1 MFHIAI
7 VESIHTEAIK
17 LIENEK
23 KFSYE
28 LIENI
33 EEGNLINKLQNC
45 DAIALR
51 TASLT
56 SKIINNCNNLK
67 IVSRHGVGYDNVD
80 LPTLNKRG
88 IALTITVHGNAVT
101 VAEHVIAMMFYLN
114 KKLHLFDHS
123 VRNNQF
129 NKLRMINN
137 KIIIVNTELY
147 GKSILIVGF
156 GRIGKELAKRCQ
168 AFGMQILVFD
178 PYISEKTII
187 KYNAKK
193 INVLDEG
200 IVIADYVSIHIP
212 LNDETKNIIN
222 KNNLK
227 KMKKESYIINTSRGG
242 IINENDLVET
252 LNNDLIAGAGLDVFE
267 KEPPNADCPLFSN
280 PKVILTPH
288 SASLTKECWLRMG
301 LETITNIINF
311 FSGNLDKKAIINN
324 EYIKRS

>member
-7 VESIHTEAIK
+7 VESIHAEAIK
-17 LIENEK
+17 LIENET

-28 LIENI
+28 LIEDI
-33 EEGNLINKLQNC
+33 EEGNLIKTLKNC
-45 DAIALR
+45 DAISLR

-80 LPTLNKRG
+80 LSTLNKRG
-88 IALTITVHGNAVT
+88 VALTITIHANAVT

-114 KKLHLFDHS
+114 KKLHLFDPS

-137 KIIIVNTELY
+137 EIITVNTELY

-178 PYISEKTII
+178 PYINEKTMI

-193 INVLDEG
+193 INGLDEG
-200 IVIADYVSIHIP
+200 IVISDYISIHIP
-212 LNDETKNIIN
+212 LNDETKNMIN
-222 KNNLK
+222 KINLK
-227 KMKKESYIINTSRGG
+227 KMKKESCIINTSRGG
-242 IINENDLVET
+242 IINESDLDEA
-252 LNNDLIAGAGLDVFE
+252 LNSNLIAGAGLDVFE
-267 KEPPNADCPLFSN
+267 EEPPNTNCPLLIN
-280 PKVILTPH
+280 PKVVLTPH

-311 FSGNLDKKAIINN
+311 FNGNLDKKAIVNN
-324 EYIKRS
+324 EYIKRV